1 MTTKFWFLLLN
12 SVAFAQIP
20 RRNSNSAFGFEIV
33 GFFGTPIQPTY
44 LYVDLNAVGIW
55 LFSAECSSCSH
66 FSFNPN
72 TSVTFQNQTTQSIYQ
87 FSSPLND
94 QKATLN
100 GYIAQ
105 DQTLLV
111 PELHSDDDTQ
121 TLKFTLITS
130 LVGFD
135 TSVSPEGIQ
144 YDGRVGLS
152 PKQSDQNALNLVFGD
167 LDRLVCFGQKDET
180 WMEIG
185 RKSLEQNVQYE
196 NLTSVA
202 TETDEWT
209 FLIDDY
215 SFGKFSS
222 SGPFQVQLS
231 TTTEFIY
238 APSGLINQIIKQLD
252 AEVGP
257 GDELEV
263 DCDRT
268 APNFQVQINGVYL
281 SVQPSDYIHRISNDK
296 CVLQFRSFPN
306 AKDQFVLG
314 PPFLNSF
321 TLCLDFDNQIVSFLD
336 AKLKVYFQSQWKYQ

>member
-1 MTTKFWFLLLN
+1 MMVIIFCFLLLN
-12 SVAFAQIP
+12 SLALAQILG
-20 RRNSNSAFGFEIV
+20 RDSNSAFGFEVV

-44 LYVDLNAVGIW
+44 LYVDLNAVGVW
-55 LFSAECSSCSH
+55 LFSA
-66 FSFNPN
+66 N
-72 TSVTFQNQTTQSIYQ
+72 TSVTFQNQTTQSILQ

-94 QKATLN
+94 QKATLS
-100 GYIAQ
+100 GYVAQ

-111 PELHSDDDTQ
+111 PELRSDDEFQTQ
-121 TLKFTLITS
+121 KFTLVTS
-130 LVGFD
+130 LVGVD
-135 TSVSPEGIQ
+135 PSVSSDGIQ

-152 PKQSDQNALNLVFGD
+152 PKQLDQNALNLFFGD
-167 LDRLVCFGQKDET
+167 LDRLVCFSQKDES

-185 RKSLEQNVQYE
+185 RESLEQNIQYA
-196 NLTSVA
+196 NLTFVM
-202 TETDEWT
+202 TESDEWT
-209 FLIDDY
+209 FQIDDY

-238 APSGLINQIIKQLD
+238 APSELINQIIKQLD

-268 APNFQVQINGVYL
+268 APNFQVEVNGVYL
-281 SVQPSDYIHRISNDK
+281 SVQASDYIRRVSDDK

-306 AKDQFVLG
+306 AKDRFVLG
-314 PPFLNSF
+314 LPFLNSM
-321 TLCLDFDNQIVSFLD
+321 IVSFLD
-336 AKLKVYFQSQWKYQ
+336 AKLK